1 MTERFHSLRHGFEHE
16 LKQNL
21 NERNKEAERIT
32 ALLRDV
38 RTPHAGASMD
48 LLARHARG
56 WLLVAYS
63 AESGFVSHLVPVVE
77 AWIEHG
83 FPLSQGAHLR
93 KTLLVNV
100 RLEQGGVHFSVR
112 SEISNIPDD
121 VIGWSE
127 TSWHTFMKGE
137 GVELDIAGR
146 RMSFSYHASEAEA
159 IENSGINMTQHD
171 EPRTPYNY
179 EDILTRLSRHCTMT
193 RIQNT
198 QIRR

>member
-21 NERNKEAERIT
+21 NDRNKEAERIT
-32 ALLRDV
+32 ALLQDV

-63 AESGFVSHLVPVVE
+63 AESGLVSHLVPVVE

-83 FPLSQGAHLR
+83 FPLSQRTHVR
-93 KTLLVNV
+93 ETLLVNV
-100 RLEQGGVHFSVR
+100 RVEQGGVHFSAR
-112 SEISNIPDD
+112 SEMSNFADD
-121 VIGWSE
+121 AIGWSE

-137 GVELDIAGR
+137 GVELDIEGR
-146 RMSFSYHASEAEA
+146 RMILSYHASEAEA
-159 IENSGINMTQHD
+159 IENSGINMKQHD
-171 EPRTPYNY
+171 ESRTPYNY
-179 EDILTRLSRHCTMT
+179 EAILTRLSRHCTMICVKAA
-193 RIQNT
+193 RIH
-198 QIRR
+198 R